1 MEKNA
6 RVEKKR
12 RVSKSFY
19 KFIVLLK
26 KRKARVKNARQQFVK
41 CGQNLRRF
49 LTALEIKKNRDI
61 SLNLR
66 G

>member
-12 RVSKSFY
+12 RVSKSFC

-26 KRKARVKNARQQFVK
+26 KRKARVKNARQ
-41 CGQNLRRF
+41 
-49 LTALEIKKNRDI
+49 
-61 SLNLR
+61 
-66 G
+66 

>member
-12 RVSKSFY
+12 RVSKSFC
-19 KFIVLLK
+19 KFIVSLK
-26 KRKARVKNARQQFVK
+26 KEKHALKTRASIGLVRSKFTTI
-41 CGQNLRRF
+41 